1 MFPVSTHH
9 KVGDCKMDQ
18 QEVHLAPHFN
28 LDSVA
33 DELVERDRVE
43 GEAEDEEDGISDD
56 GDDLGLS
63 KHHVV
68 RRGEVGSGEHLAFNS
83 R

>member
-1 MFPVSTHH
+1 
-9 KVGDCKMDQ
+9 MDQ

-33 DELVERDRVE
+33 DEFVERDRVE
-43 GEAEDEEDGISDD
+43 GEAEDEEDGVGDD

-68 RRGEVGSGEHLAFNS
+68 RWGEV
-83 R
+83 

>member
-1 MFPVSTHH
+1 
-9 KVGDCKMDQ
+9 MDQ

-43 GEAEDEEDGISDD
+43 GEAEDEEDGVSDD

-68 RRGEVGSGEHLAFNS
+68 RRGEVWSGEHLAFNS

>member
-1 MFPVSTHH
+1 
-9 KVGDCKMDQ
+9 MDQ
-18 QEVHLAPHFN
+18 QEVHLAPNFN

-33 DELVERDRVE
+33 DEFVERDRVE
-43 GEAEDEEDGISDD
+43 GEAEDEEDGVGDD

-68 RRGEVGSGEHLAFNS
+68 RWGEV
-83 R
+83 